1 MDAICT
7 LMQIF
12 GQDFVVLVPTI
23 DKCLQTHRISHPPFN
38 NLAQKMLKNI
48 PLPPYIPSE

>member
-1 MDAICT
+1 MEAICT

-23 DKCLQTHRISHPPFN
+23 DKCLQTYRISHPPYH

-48 PLPPYIPSE
+48 PIPPYRASD